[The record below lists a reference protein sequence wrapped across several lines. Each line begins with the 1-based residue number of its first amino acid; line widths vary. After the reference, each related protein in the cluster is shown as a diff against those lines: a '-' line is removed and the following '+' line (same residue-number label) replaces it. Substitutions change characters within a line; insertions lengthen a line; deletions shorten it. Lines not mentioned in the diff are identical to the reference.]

1 MLYSSIFSD
10 VKRKIQIRQNTFSV
24 LYTTA
29 GLQYYLPHYE
39 KTDNSRQEVTENWI
53 CTGFKQTEQG
63 FSSGPGD
70 SVISRIHRSY
80 IALD

>member
-1 MLYSSIFSD
+1 MSREKYKFA
-10 VKRKIQIRQNTFSV
+10 KNTFSV

-29 GLQYYLPHYE
+29 GAPILPAHYE

-53 CTGFKQTEQG
+53 CAGFKQTEQG